1 MPTYYFHF
9 SDGRERR
16 LDPEGTRLPDEEAV
30 WYHAVRSARDL
41 IGAEL
46 VGEPIVPGSR
56 FEIEDEEGVPVL
68 ALPIEEVALIA
79 T

>member
-1 MPTYYFHF
+1 M
-9 SDGRERR
+9 
-16 LDPEGTRLPDEEAV
+16 
-30 WYHAVRSARDL
+30 